1 MPSEINALSASAD
14 SGSAAHARSTR
25 WSRNDYIIDMLVR
38 RLDLLQPR
46 HQLAKDNSRRAIWRC
61 CFPTNRPAS
70 VPARHRE
77 LHRQITVTEET
88 TDRHTASGAGGPVRD
103 SEGIRPR
110 RPGGR

>member
-77 LHRQITVTEET
+77 LHRQ
-88 TDRHTASGAGGPVRD
+88 SQ
-103 SEGIRPR
+103 
-110 RPGGR
+110 